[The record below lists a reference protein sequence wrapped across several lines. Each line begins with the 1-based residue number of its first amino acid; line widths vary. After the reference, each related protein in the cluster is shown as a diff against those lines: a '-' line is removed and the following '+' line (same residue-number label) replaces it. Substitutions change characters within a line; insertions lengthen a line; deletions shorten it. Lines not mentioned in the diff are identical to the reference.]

1 MINER
6 AEVQQYLQGKNLHR
20 DIEYRI
26 CLLLAKWFYEQGYKT
41 EPEIREQL
49 KKWAKENNFY
59 FEVAMNPIATRV
71 IEKDMKF
78 LGGEDIYINTLDIE
92 LIKNNFDSYYEQ
104 ITALGVL
111 CYAKAYADEK
121 GEFKLSQRSFSH
133 WVGINK
139 KTVTKYLKLLEKFK
153 YIEKVESGAIKS
165 WYQTTV
171 IVQLNTYKILVPHE
185 NCGEYELKDND
196 IELLYSELFTDI
208 NLENEQWYDVPGYF
222 GYYQVSSE
230 QRVRVC
236 RRVVNGREFPEKILN
251 QFKSK
256 SGKAY
261 VNLLGEDGKQKKIS
275 VEKLLEMAS

>member
-41 EPEIREQL
+41 EPEIRAQL
-49 KKWAKENNFY
+49 KKWATENNFY

-71 IEKDMKF
+71 IENDMRL
-78 LGGEDIYINTLDIE
+78 LGDMNIYINKKDINTIDD
-92 LIKNNFDSYYEQ
+92 LFDSYYEK

-111 CYAKAYADEK
+111 CYAKAYADENGK
-121 GEFKLSQRSFSH
+121 FKLSQRSFSH
-133 WVGINK
+133 WIGINK
-139 KTVTKYLKLLEKFK
+139 KTVAKYLKTLEKLR
-153 YIEKVESGAIKS
+153 YIEKVESGDIKS

-171 IVQLNTYKILVPHE
+171 VVQLNTYKIIVPYE
-185 NCGEYELKDND
+185 NCGEFELKDNN
-196 IELLYSELFTDI
+196 IELLYSESFSGV
-208 NLENEQWYDVPGYF
+208 NVSAEQWYPIPGYF

-230 QRVRVC
+230 QRVKVC
-236 RRVVNGREFPEKILN
+236 KRIVNGREFPEKILN
-251 QFKSK
+251 PFKSK
-256 SGKAY
+256 SGKSY

-275 VEKLLEMAS
+275 IEKLLEISS